1 MIMLL
6 SILFLILTLSIWKIK
21 KIDLAYVAFIYVSLW
36 VFSALIFSY
45 ISGFYISLNA
55 FMSHIVLIFFF
66 TIPRFFIS
74 SNMSKIK
81 IIVNDPRYFL
91 ISFNI
96 IGAVGLCFHMA
107 QFGFNFKIIEL
118 TKMASEAR
126 YDGSGVSI
134 WQVISSSFLYA
145 NCFIIGF
152 VREQSLKNN
161 FSNLITL
168 LLIILSAV
176 ITSSKA
182 SMLFSLSFYISG
194 LFVFKMIINAN
205 LSNRMKFGLAKKGL
219 LITFSVISL
228 SMALQMLR
236 YGSDISSL
244 AYIFDKIIVYTFGQF
259 SAYSIWFDN
268 ASLSELTTIPFYSI
282 FTGFFSKL
290 FFLDR
295 TAGFYDSFT
304 YISPDA
310 YTNVFTLSR
319 FLISDFTFFGACIL
333 LFFLGVIYAVS
344 TRVKGYI
351 YLKVVLYT
359 AFSIEMLFGFSTSI
373 LSYNNV
379 LLTLLLIYI
388 FCKVKLSSQ

>member
-1 MIMLL
+1 
-6 SILFLILTLSIWKIK
+6 
-21 KIDLAYVAFIYVSLW
+21 
-36 VFSALIFSY
+36 
-45 ISGFYISLNA
+45 
-55 FMSHIVLIFFF
+55 
-66 TIPRFFIS
+66 
-74 SNMSKIK
+74 
-81 IIVNDPRYFL
+81 
-91 ISFNI
+91 
-96 IGAVGLCFHMA
+96 
-107 QFGFNFKIIEL
+107 
-118 TKMASEAR
+118 MASEAR